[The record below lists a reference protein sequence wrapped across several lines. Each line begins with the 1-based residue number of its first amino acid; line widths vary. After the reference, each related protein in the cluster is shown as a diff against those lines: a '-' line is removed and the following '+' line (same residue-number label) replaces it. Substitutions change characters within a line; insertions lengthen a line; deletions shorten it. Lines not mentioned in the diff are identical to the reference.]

1 MVRVI
6 GRVRLPEL
14 PCWPEGGWLVGGA
27 VRDLWWGLEPR
38 DFDFTAADP
47 AQAARACAARTGG
60 SPVCLDARR
69 DHWRVAAGGRSYDF
83 TPAPNRLDEDLLR
96 RDFTVNALAASR
108 RGAVLAPAT
117 ARYDLAQ
124 RILRTPSVAVLG
136 SDPLRPLRGAR
147 LAVTHALR
155 PEPRTL
161 DWIRSL
167 ARRQR
172 FGRRPAWERVRD
184 ELDRI
189 LMHPRAAW
197 GFQLLWRWG
206 LADVYLPEWVTG
218 AGVEQRG
225 YHHLDVLRHELET
238 LHQLLW
244 RFPEAGRQLRWAAL
258 LHDLA
263 KPLVRRWDP
272 ERGYYRFFHHD
283 EDGAALTA
291 TLLRR
296 LRYGRAVVTTV
307 RRLVRQHMQVPPATP
322 RARRRWLLR
331 HRGLLPDL
339 VMLQIAD
346 RAATRG
352 PRSGEV
358 EARLEPLYRAL
369 EEAREAVRQGEPEPL
384 LDGEEVMALLGLEP
398 GPLVGRVLQA
408 LREAQWLGTV
418 RRREEA
424 VRFVEW
430 WYATEAAGT
439 GRSGDA

>member
-14 PCWPEGGWLVGGA
+14 PCWPEGGRLVGGA

-38 DFDFTAADP
+38 DFDFTVADP
-47 AQAARACAARTGG
+47 AAAARVCAAVSGG
-60 SPVCLDARR
+60 TVFCLDARR
-69 DHWRVAAGGRSYDF
+69 GHWRVQAGGKSYDF
-83 TPAPNRLDEDLLR
+83 TPAPERLEEDLLR
-96 RDFTVNALAASR
+96 RDFTVDALAANRS
-108 RGAVLAPAT
+108 GAVLAPAT
-117 ARYDLAQ
+117 ARHDLER
-124 RILRTPSVAVLG
+124 RILRTPSPAVLE

-161 DWIRSL
+161 AWIRAL
-167 ARRQR
+167 AQRQR
-172 FGRRPAWERVRD
+172 FGRRPAWERTRD

-197 GFQLLWRWG
+197 GFHLLWRWG
-206 LADVYLPEWVTG
+206 LADAYLPEWTAG

-225 YHHLDVLRHELET
+225 YHHLDVLRHELEA
-238 LHQLLW
+238 LHQLLL
-244 RFPEAGRQLRWAAL
+244 RFPEAGRELRWAAL
-258 LHDLA
+258 LHDIA

-283 EDGAALTA
+283 EDGAALAA

-296 LRYGRAVVTTV
+296 LRYGRASVAAV
-307 RRLVRQHMQVPPATP
+307 RRLVGRHMQVPPPSP
-322 RARRRWLLR
+322 RARRRWLMR
-331 HRGLLPDL
+331 HRNLLPDL

-352 PRSGEV
+352 PRSGDV
-358 EARLEPLYRAL
+358 EARLRPFYEAL
-369 EEAREAVRQGEPEPL
+369 EEARRAAREGEPEPL
-384 LDGEEVMALLGLEP
+384 LGGEEVMALLGLEP
-398 GPLVGRVLQA
+398 GPLVGRALQA
-408 LREAQWLGTV
+408 LREAQWLGAV
-418 RRREEA
+418 VRREEA

-430 WYATEAAGT
+430 WYATEAARA
-439 GRSGDA
+439 GRSGDT